1 MRRRLL
7 LAIALLAVAVPAAD
21 AHPLGNFTVNQ
32 YARIQVAPAGVDV
45 HFVLD
50 QAEIPTLQMV
60 QAHDSDGS
68 GRLDGA
74 ELTTVRD
81 QLARDIS
88 ARIALTVGGHP
99 ARLAVTGAT
108 LALPKGQGG
117 LATTRLD
124 LALHAT
130 GVRLSGTP
138 QQITYRSSYATD
150 RVGWKEVVVARAPG
164 AAVTAT
170 TAAAVDRTDGLRSY
184 PKDLLRSPADQLT
197 ATVDARLGSGG
208 LQVGTVSTQGNVA
221 AVNAG
226 RDRPGRLERLVDPN
240 RKLTAGFVLLAIAL
254 AMGWGALHA
263 LTPGHGKTMVAAYL
277 AGSKGSARHAFALG
291 ATVTVAHT
299 ATVFALGFVT
309 LTLSEF
315 ILPETLYPWLNLA
328 SGLLVLALGLS
339 AIRLR
344 VRAWSAGR
352 SAVRAPAHDHGHGH
366 AHDHAHA
373 PHDHAPAHDHGH
385 AHDHG
390 EHGHSHAPPET
401 ISWRSLLALGVS
413 GGMIPCPSAL
423 VLLLGSVAL
432 DRTAF
437 GVVLVCAF
445 SLGLAGVV
453 SGIGLTVLY
462 ARRLFARIPAS
473 GRAIRGLPVASA
485 AIITVLGLVL
495 TLRALPGLA

>member
-1 MRRRLL
+1 MRRLL
-7 LAIALLAVAVPAAD
+7 LALVALAVAVPAAG

-60 QAHDSDGS
+60 QAHDSNGS
-68 GRLDGA
+68 GKLEGA
-74 ELTTVRD
+74 ELTAVRD
-81 QLARDIS
+81 QLVRDITGH
-88 ARIALTVGGHP
+88 IALTMAGRPV
-99 ARLAVTGAT
+99 RLAVTGAT

-130 GVRLSGTP
+130 GVELARSPVELA
-138 QQITYRSSYATD
+138 YRSTYASD

-170 TAAAVDRTDGLRSY
+170 TASAVDRTDGLRSY
-184 PKDLLRSPADQLT
+184 PKDLLKSPADQLA

-208 LQVGTVSTQGNVA
+208 LQVGTVRTQGNVS

-240 RKLTAGFVLLAIAL
+240 RPVTAGFVLLAIVL

-277 AGSKGSARHAFALG
+277 AGSRGSARHAFALG

-309 LTLSEF
+309 LTLSAF
-315 ILPETLYPWLNLA
+315 ILPETLYPWLNLV
-328 SGLLVLALGLS
+328 SGLMVLVLGLT
-339 AIRLR
+339 AIRQR
-344 VRAWSAGR
+344 VLTYRAGR
-352 SAVRAPAHDHGHGH
+352 AASRATAHELPHEHGHAHGHDHQHGH
-366 AHDHAHA
+366 AHD
-373 PHDHAPAHDHGH
+373 DGH

-390 EHGHSHAPPET
+390 AHGHSHAPPEAIT
-401 ISWRSLLALGVS
+401 WRSLLALGVS

-423 VLLLGSVAL
+423 VLLLGSIAL
-432 DRTAF
+432 HRTAF
-437 GVVLVCAF
+437 GVLLVCAF

-453 SGIGLTVLY
+453 SGIGLAVLY
-462 ARRLFARIPAS
+462 ARRLFARIPSS

-485 AIITVLGLVL
+485 AVITVLGLLL
-495 TLRALPGLA
+495 TLRALPALS